1 MHVFVTGAS
10 GFIGSAVVQELLSAG
25 HTVVGLVR
33 SDSAAAALEARGVKV
48 IRGSLEDIDSLKR
61 GASESDGVIHLAFNH
76 DFTKFVENAQAE
88 RAAIEAFGEVLAGSN
103 RPLICASGTM
113 MLPRGVLGTEDMEPD
128 STSFPN
134 PRAGNEKALIS
145 LASKGVR
152 SAAIRLSPTVHGE
165 DDHGFIY
172 RITQM
177 ARAKG
182 ESAYV
187 GDGLNQWPAVHRF
200 DAARLFRLALE
211 KGETGAR
218 YHAVGEEG
226 IPFKEI
232 AEAIGKSLG
241 IPAVSKSG
249 EEVSAHFAGFM
260 GHVVGAD
267 NRASSKKTQEQ
278 LGWTPTGRQ
287 LLADIEAGVYTKDT
301 CDETRSSLSF

>member
-10 GFIGSAVVQELLSAG
+10 GFIGSAVLQELLSAG
-25 HTVVGLVR
+25 HTVTGLVR
-33 SDSAAAALEARGVKV
+33 SDSAAAALEAKGAKAS
-48 IRGSLEDIDSLKR
+48 RGSLEDIDSIKR

-88 RAAIEAFGEVLAGSN
+88 RVAIEALGEVLAGSN

-113 MLPRGVLGTEDMEPD
+113 MLPRGVLGTEYMGPE

-134 PRAGNEKALIS
+134 PRAGNEELLVS

-182 ESAYV
+182 VSAYV
-187 GDGLNQWPAVHRF
+187 GDGLNHWPAVHRF

-211 KGETGAR
+211 KGEAGAR
-218 YHAVGEEG
+218 YHAVDEEG
-226 IPFKEI
+226 VPFKDI

-241 IPAVSKSG
+241 VPTVSKTG

-260 GHVVGAD
+260 AHVVGAD

-278 LGWTPTGRQ
+278 LGWTPTGPK
-287 LLADIEAGVYTKDT
+287 LLADIEAGVYTKD
-301 CDETRSSLSF
+301 DGSSALRV